1 MFDLFLVGPSTE
13 KITLELLSKGAN
25 ILYSY
30 SNNKK
35 SILKYKDLFVQSKM
49 FIDSGAFTLWTK
61 GKEVN
66 VDEYI
71 QFINNLEDKVYL
83 YGQVDSIPGNIVH
96 GATLEEVKEAAKKTW
111 ENYLYMYPKMKY
123 PKRLL
128 YTFHVG
134 EPYEYLK
141 NALDWKDENG
151 TPMEYIALGGMVGK
165 PRSVRESFLKRCY
178 KIIEESSNPN
188 IKVHAFGMTAF
199 NLLSEYPITSADSS
213 SWLMTAINGG
223 IMTKY
228 GVVDISDRKANLST
242 HYSHLPK
249 DCQDEFQNSISEFG
263 YTLEELQKD
272 IDARSIFNFL
282 YMTQKAKN
290 LKPVKIKKRSL
301 L

>member
-1 MFDLFLVGPSTE
+1 MIDLFLVGPSTE
-13 KITLELLSKGAN
+13 KITLELLNKGAN

-35 SILKYKDLFVQSKM
+35 SILKYKNLFINNKM
-49 FIDSGAFTLWTK
+49 FVDSGAFTLWTK
-61 GKEVN
+61 GKQVN

-71 QFINNLEDKVYL
+71 EFINSLDDKVYL
-83 YGQVDSIPGNIVH
+83 YGQVDSIPGDIIN
-96 GATLEEVKEAAKKTW
+96 GATLEQVKEAARKTW

-141 NALDWKDENG
+141 NALEWKDEKG

-165 PRSVRESFLKRCY
+165 PKSIRESFLKMCY

-228 GVVDISDRKANLST
+228 GVIDISDRKANLST
-242 HYSHLPK
+242 HYIHLPK

-282 YMTQKAKN
+282 YMNQKAKN
-290 LKPVKIKKRSL
+290 LKRVKIKKRSL